1 MNKTLLAYLRKFNI
15 EQDSI
20 FQIEVL
26 HNEETNKFK
35 AICHKT
41 GSKFNAFDELSAIT
55 LLKNQIINDHS
66 SFAIIEPF
74 NKVES
79 LLYVYD
85 CGKLVLKQ
93 RWIF

>member
-15 EQDSI
+15 EKDSV

-26 HNEETNKFK
+26 HNYETNKFE

-41 GSKFNAFDELSAIT
+41 GSKFTAFDELSAIT
-55 LLKNQIINDHS
+55 LLKNQITNEYN
-66 SFAIIEPF
+66 SFAIIEPLEG
-74 NKVES
+74 VEHMLS
-79 LLYVYD
+79 IYD

-93 RWIF
+93 KWVM